1 MSGLV
6 HEFGVLLFTDIT
18 TYPTSSSHLV
28 YLDGNWILLHLVII
42 DCESIVEVE

>member
-6 HEFGVLLFTDIT
+6 HELGVLLFTDIT
-18 TYPTSSSHLV
+18 TYRGSGHLV
-28 YLDGNWILLHLVII
+28 YLDGYWILLHLDSV